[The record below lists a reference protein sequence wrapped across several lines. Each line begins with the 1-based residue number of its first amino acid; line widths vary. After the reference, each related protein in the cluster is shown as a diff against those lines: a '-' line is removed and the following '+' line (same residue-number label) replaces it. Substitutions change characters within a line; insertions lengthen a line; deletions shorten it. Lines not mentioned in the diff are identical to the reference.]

1 MTKKSTL
8 HSFYSFVLAYIS
20 LQAWIFPIANQ
31 INLYNLFF
39 HTIISIT
46 LFVLLVNLNK
56 VKYNLAVHKFLVSG
70 FFFLFTAA
78 LTNTLNEIFSQPWL
92 LAVFFKD
99 IVQLC
104 GFILVSY
111 GIHRWI
117 TQNSDHS
124 IKLKQLSEKDELTNV
139 YTRRYFNDLLS
150 DKLLT
155 QHTKKGSFS
164 ILLINID
171 NFKQINELYNQ
182 TAGDAVLK
190 RLANKLKDCIRKTDL
205 VARWEGEEFIIL
217 LNNSND
223 EVAQQVAEMIRKSTE
238 LLCVQYEDE
247 IINITVSIGAVT
259 YRNELKSSKLVDYA
273 EQGLFQ
279 AKSEGKNRVHLYAP

>member
-1 MTKKSTL
+1 
-8 HSFYSFVLAYIS
+8 
-20 LQAWIFPIANQ
+20 
-31 INLYNLFF
+31 
-39 HTIISIT
+39 
-46 LFVLLVNLNK
+46 
-56 VKYNLAVHKFLVSG
+56 
-70 FFFLFTAA
+70 
-78 LTNTLNEIFSQPWL
+78 
-92 LAVFFKD
+92 
-99 IVQLC
+99 
-104 GFILVSY
+104 
-111 GIHRWI
+111 
-117 TQNSDHS
+117 
-124 IKLKQLSEKDELTNV
+124 LSEKDELTDV

-150 DKLLT
+150 DRLLM

-171 NFKQINELYNQ
+171 NFKNINELYSQ
-182 TAGDAVLK
+182 VAGDAVLK
-190 RLANKLKDCIRKTDL
+190 RLANKLKDCIRKTDI

-223 EVAQQVAEMIRKSTE
+223 EIAQQVAEMIRKSTE

-279 AKSEGKNRVHLYAP
+279 AKNAGKNRVHLYEP

>member
-8 HSFYSFVLAYIS
+8 NSLYSFVLAYIS
-20 LQAWIFPIANQ
+20 LQAWIFPITTQ
-31 INLYNLFF
+31 IDLYNLFF
-39 HTIISIT
+39 HTVVSIT
-46 LFVLLVNLNK
+46 LFFLLVNLNN
-56 VKYNLAVHKFLVSG
+56 VKYNLDVHKFLVSG
-70 FFFLFTAA
+70 FFFIFIATF
-78 LTNTLNEIFSQPWL
+78 TNTLNEIFIQPWL

-99 IVQLC
+99 IVQLF
-104 GFILVSY
+104 GFMLISY
-111 GIHRWI
+111 GMHRWI
-117 TQNSDHS
+117 TQNSNHS
-124 IKLKQLSEKDELTNV
+124 IKLKQLSEKDELTDV

-150 DKLLT
+150 DRLLM

-171 NFKQINELYNQ
+171 NFKNINELYNQ
-182 TAGDAVLK
+182 VAGDVVLK
-190 RLANKLKDCIRKTDL
+190 RLANKLKDCIRKTDI

-223 EVAQQVAEMIRKSTE
+223 EIAQQVAEMIRKSTE

-279 AKSEGKNRVHLYAP
+279 AKNAGKNRVHLYEP

>member
-1 MTKKSTL
+1 LTKKSTPNL
-8 HSFYSFVLAYIS
+8 LYSFVLAYIS
-20 LQAWIFPIANQ
+20 LQAWVFPITTQ

-39 HTIISIT
+39 HTIISTT
-46 LFVLLVNLNK
+46 LFFLLINLNK
-56 VKYNLAVHKFLVSG
+56 VKYNLDVHKFLVSG
-70 FFFLFTAA
+70 FFFIFIATF
-78 LTNTLNEIFSQPWL
+78 TNTLSEIFIQPWL
-92 LAVFFKD
+92 LAVFIKD
-99 IVQLC
+99 ILQLS

-117 TQNSDHS
+117 TQNSNHS
-124 IKLKQLSEKDELTNV
+124 IKLKQLSEKDELTDV

-150 DKLLT
+150 DRLLT
-155 QHTKKGSFS
+155 QNTRKGSFS

-171 NFKQINELYNQ
+171 NFKNINELYNQ
-182 TAGDAVLK
+182 VAGDAVLK
-190 RLANKLKDCIRKTDL
+190 RLANKLKDCIRKTDI

-217 LNNSND
+217 LNNSTD
-223 EVAQQVAEMIRKSTE
+223 EIAQQVAEVIRQNTE

-279 AKSEGKNRVHLYAP
+279 AKNAGKNRVHLYEP